1 MTGRTPKPEW
11 LKVKFPGSPNYL
23 ELKRLARGLELN
35 TVCES
40 ARCPNI
46 GECWEAGTA
55 TFMILGNT
63 CTRRCGFCAVP
74 SGKPTE
80 YDIQEPE
87 RVAEAVD
94 TLGLNYVVVTSVAR
108 DDLADGGAGIFAET
122 IRAIRQRRPRCRVEV
137 LIPDFRG
144 SIESLKTVTDAKP
157 DVLNHNIETVERL
170 QKPVRKTGRY
180 EWSLQVLAHSKQ
192 LDPDIPTKS
201 GIMVGLGETRDEIVQ
216 TMRDLRSV
224 DCNFLTIGQYL
235 RPTLEHLP
243 VVRYYDPTEFEELR
257 RFGEA
262 MGFTNV
268 ESGPLVRSSYHAEKQ
283 NVQGVTISQL
293 TASPAHLQIRN
304 NEGSLR

>member
-1 MTGRTPKPEW
+1 MTERSPKPEW
-11 LKVKFPGSPNYL
+11 LKVRFPGGPNFM
-23 ELKRLARGLELN
+23 ELKRLARGLNLH

-80 YDIQEPE
+80 YDTQEPE

-108 DDLADGGAGIFAET
+108 DDLADGGAFIFAET
-122 IRAIRQRRPRCRVEV
+122 IRAIRRRRPGCQVEV

-144 SIESLKTVTDAKP
+144 SIDALKTVMEAEP
-157 DVLNHNIETVERL
+157 FVLNHNIETVERL
-170 QKPVRKTGRY
+170 QKPVRKSARY
-180 EWSLQVLAHSKQ
+180 DWSLGVLENAKR
-192 LDPDIPTKS
+192 LNPNIPTKS
-201 GIMVGLGETRDEIVQ
+201 GIMLGLGETWDEVVQ

-243 VVRYYDPTEFEELR
+243 IVRYAHPSEFEELKR
-257 RFGEA
+257 LGEA

-283 NVQGVTISQL
+283 NLRSVEATSVGVTAKPLDIDLKQ
-293 TASPAHLQIRN
+293 AV
-304 NEGSLR
+304 

>member
-1 MTGRTPKPEW
+1 MTERAPKPEW
-11 LKVKFPGSPNYL
+11 LKVRFPGGPNYM
-23 ELKRLARGLELN
+23 ELKRLAYGLKLH

-87 RVAEAVD
+87 RVGEAVD
-94 TLGLNYVVVTSVAR
+94 ILGLNYVVVTSVAR
-108 DDLADGGAGIFAET
+108 DDLADGGAWIFAET
-122 IRAIRQRRPRCRVEV
+122 IRAIRRRRPGCQVEV

-144 SIESLKTVTDAKP
+144 SIESLKIVMDAEP
-157 DVLNHNIETVERL
+157 FVLNHNIETVERL
-170 QKPVRKTGRY
+170 QKPVRKSARY
-180 EWSLQVLAHSKQ
+180 DWSLGVLENAKR
-192 LDPDIPTKS
+192 LNPDIPTKS
-201 GIMVGLGETRDEIVQ
+201 GIMLGLGETWDEVVQ

-243 VVRYYDPTEFEELR
+243 VVRYAHPSEFEEWR
-257 RFGEA
+257 RLGEA
-262 MGFTNV
+262 MGFTHV

-283 NVQGVTISQL
+283 NLKGANLLGLTVTLPTLQL
-293 TASPAHLQIRN
+293 
-304 NEGSLR
+304 EMK

>member
-1 MTGRTPKPEW
+1 MERSPKPEW
-11 LKVKFPGSPNYL
+11 LKVRFPGGPNYMR
-23 ELKRLARGLELN
+23 LKGLTRGLNLH

-80 YDIQEPE
+80 YDVQEPE
-87 RVAEAVD
+87 RVAAAID
-94 TLGLNYVVVTSVAR
+94 TLKLNYIVVTSVAR
-108 DDLADGGAGIFAET
+108 DDLADGGASIFAGT
-122 IRAIRQRRPRCRVEV
+122 IRAIRQRRPACRVEV

-144 SIESLKTVTDAKP
+144 SIESLRIVIEAEP
-157 DVLNHNIETVERL
+157 YVLNHNIETVERL
-170 QKPVRKTGRY
+170 QKPVRKSAQYDR
-180 EWSLQVLAHSKQ
+180 SLQVLDNSKRLNRQ
-192 LDPDIPTKS
+192 IPTKS
-201 GIMVGLGETRDEIVQ
+201 GIMLGLGETWDEIVQ

-224 DCNFLTIGQYL
+224 DCNFLTMGQYL

-243 VVRYYDPTEFEELR
+243 IVRYYHPSEFEELR
-257 RFGEA
+257 QLGES

-283 NVQGVTISQL
+283 NIQGGSPELVAVTSADIEV
-293 TASPAHLQIRN
+293 R
-304 NEGSLR
+304 